1 MNIFVI
7 MNLIFAL
14 ILFVFSNNSTNN
26 LNCNQLPTQFSSY
39 EQAKNLVKTATYK
52 YTESIKTPQSSWIIG
67 ASYYSCDGIK
77 GYFILK
83 TNGKEYIFQDL
94 PKDKWLKFKNA
105 NSHGEYYNQNIKGRY
120 NLKLN

>member
-1 MNIFVI
+1 

>member
-7 MNLIFAL
+7 MNLIFTF
-14 ILFVFSNNSTNN
+14 ILVVFSNNSTNS

-39 EQAKNLVKTATYK
+39 EQARNLVKSATFK
-52 YTESIKTPQSSWIIG
+52 YSESIKTPKSSWILG
-67 ASYYSCDGIK
+67 ATYYSCDGLK
-77 GYFILK
+77 GYFILR

-94 PKDKWLKFKNA
+94 PKQKWIEFKNA

-120 NLKLN
+120 NLKLS